1 LVYKAAKLLHDFFS
15 RNNRSM
21 NWAVTI
27 SLIKSSN
34 VQPFGALFVVITS
47 AMSQTNY
54 NIIIGEFNTT

>member
-1 LVYKAAKLLHDFFS
+1 
-15 RNNRSM
+15 M

>member
-1 LVYKAAKLLHDFFS
+1 
-15 RNNRSM
+15 M

-27 SLIKSSN
+27 SLIESGN
-34 VQPFGALFVVITS
+34 VQPFGALFMVITS